1 MNRLKESKEL
11 LEAASIFN
19 ALLVPQQAEMSK
31 LQPLAQLGA
40 SALDSVSA
48 ADQSFR
54 GDLLENVL
62 YGMCQRGGFQGAAVA
77 DEQGLALAIYNSPV
91 EGDVLAAFTTVL
103 GEAIG
108 KAGRFLEEHDANNIS
123 LDINFTDKA
132 VVRQFVVGERTFFIL
147 VICGQEID
155 ERSEIELSI
164 EQITAILEKR

>member
-1 MNRLKESKEL
+1 MNRLKKSKEL

-19 ALLVPQQAEMSK
+19 ALLVQEEDDMAKQQQAAKAE
-31 LQPLAQLGA
+31 LTTADNVAENQP
-40 SALDSVSA
+40 
-48 ADQSFR
+48 FR
-54 GDLLENVL
+54 GDQLENVL

-108 KAGRFLEEHDANNIS
+108 KAGRFLEQHDANNIS
-123 LDINFTDKA
+123 LDINFIDKA
-132 VVRQFVVGERTFFIL
+132 VVRQFSLGDNSFYIL

-164 EQITAILEKR
+164 KQVTAILEKH